1 MATKEEF
8 LAIIRA
14 ALANGRNPDAAPTPA
29 HTSSTQGQGDLAQRA
44 ANLREDLVPKKDAL
58 LAQLK
63 KSAGLQEWKMLVVAS
78 HTEARDAVINIAT
91 GLNAQRIVRT
101 AHLAVERLDLDEA
114 FWAKSIECV
123 LLASGAQQPDPAHLQ
138 EIAAQAD
145 IGVTGV
151 DYLIAE
157 TASASLVSRE
167 GMSRMASLL
176 PPVHIAVAHMDQ
188 VVESLEDLL
197 TLREA
202 ELGGESSR
210 NWYMNLVS
218 GPSKTADIEQTI
230 VIGVHGPGEVH
241 LVLVTG

>member
-1 MATKEEF
+1 MATKEAF
-8 LAIIRA
+8 LATVRE
-14 ALANGRNPDAAPTPA
+14 ALAKGGQSPAIPAPEIDVIQNAADLRK
-29 HTSSTQGQGDLAQRA
+29 GLAQ
-44 ANLREDLVPKKDAL
+44 KKDAL
-58 LAQLK
+58 LAQLQK
-63 KSAGLQEWKMLVVAS
+63 NAVLQEWNVVTVAS
-78 HTEARDAVINIAT
+78 EGEARDAIIAIAK
-91 GLNAQRIVRT
+91 GLDADLVVRT
-101 AHLAVERLDLDEA
+101 SHPIVERLGLDEA
-114 FWAKSIECV
+114 LAATSIESV
-123 LLASGAQQPDPAHLQ
+123 LLAASSFNGDREQLQ
-138 EIAAQAD
+138 DIAARAN

-176 PPVHIAVAHMDQ
+176 PPVHIAVAHIDQ
-188 VVESLEDLL
+188 VMENLGDLL

-202 ELGGESSR
+202 ELADEDAP

-241 LVLVTG
+241 LVVITG

>member
-1 MATKEEF
+1 MATKETF
-8 LAIIRA
+8 LATVRE
-14 ALANGRNPDAAPTPA
+14 ALAKGGQSPAIPAPEIDVIQNAADLRK
-29 HTSSTQGQGDLAQRA
+29 GLAQ
-44 ANLREDLVPKKDAL
+44 KKDAL
-58 LAQLK
+58 LAQLQK
-63 KSAGLQEWKMLVVAS
+63 NAVLQEWNVVTVAS
-78 HTEARDAVINIAT
+78 EGEARDAIIAIAK
-91 GLNAQRIVRT
+91 GLDADLVVRT
-101 AHLAVERLDLDEA
+101 SHPIVERLGLDEA
-114 FWAKSIECV
+114 LAATSIESV
-123 LLASGAQQPDPAHLQ
+123 LLAASSFNGDREQLQ
-138 EIAAQAD
+138 DIAARAN

-176 PPVHIAVAHMDQ
+176 PPVHIAVAHIDQ
-188 VVESLEDLL
+188 VMENLGDLL

-202 ELGGESSR
+202 ELADEDAP

-241 LVLVTG
+241 LVVITG